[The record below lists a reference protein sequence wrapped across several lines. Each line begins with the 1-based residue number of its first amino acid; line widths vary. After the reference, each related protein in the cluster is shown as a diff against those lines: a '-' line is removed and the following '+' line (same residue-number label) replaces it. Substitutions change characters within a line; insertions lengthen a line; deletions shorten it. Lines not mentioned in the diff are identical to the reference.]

1 MRNLKKLSIRQLNI
15 IIDDA
20 KAELGRR
27 NQLESAVSEITSVLE
42 KYNLKTED
50 ISLFTPDRRKV
61 SGRKKKSSS
70 SQKMGDK
77 RHFVQKKYKD
87 PNGSATWTGRGR
99 TPKWVLAICDS
110 ENLTLEDFKKEKR
123 FRF

>member
-1 MRNLKKLSIRQLNI
+1 MPNLKKLSIRQLNTM
-15 IIDDA
+15 IDEV

-27 NQLESAVSEITSVLE
+27 NQLESAVSEIASVLE

-50 ISLFTPDRRKV
+50 ISLFTSDRPKV
-61 SGRKKKSSS
+61 SGRKKKSSG
-70 SQKMGDK
+70 SQKIGDK

-87 PNGSATWTGRGR
+87 PNSNATWTGRGR
-99 TPKWVLAICDS
+99 TPKWVLTICDA
-110 ENLTLEDFKKEKR
+110 ENLTLEDFKKDKR